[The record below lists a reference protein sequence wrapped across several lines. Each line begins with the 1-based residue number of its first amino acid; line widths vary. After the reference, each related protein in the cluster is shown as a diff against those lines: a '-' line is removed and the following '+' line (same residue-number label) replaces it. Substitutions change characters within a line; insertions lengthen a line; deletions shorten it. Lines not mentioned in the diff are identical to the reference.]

1 MECLRDVGR
10 GIVPIMGVGTGAGT
24 ELDSVVP
31 ASLAASQPPSCNTGS
46 FVPQPFAGPKGITC
60 TDADRVQISMEA
72 SRRRAA
78 AVSGVTGE

>member
-10 GIVPIMGVGTGAGT
+10 GIVPIMGVGAGADT
-24 ELDSVVP
+24 ELDSVV

-46 FVPQPFAGPKGITC
+46 FVPQLFAGRKAITSGY
-60 TDADRVQISMEA
+60 ADPVQISIEA